1 MLDVDPKSDL
11 LTLSMASHFTK
22 WKVGDITWVGMRNN
36 KTKKP
41 HGVARCITTDGKIAE
56 GSFNDGLFTGLS
68 REIEGFITKVELSK
82 GGVKKAEFSFDPYFN
97 ILATHGKQKSFGE
110 MNAASFRRKRGN

>member
-1 MLDVDPKSDL
+1 MLDVDPKCDM
-11 LTLSMASHFTK
+11 LTLSLASHFTK
-22 WKVGDITWVGMRNN
+22 WKVGDVTWVGMRNK

-41 HGVARCITTDGKIAE
+41 HGVARYITADGKIAE
-56 GSFNDGLFTGLS
+56 GTFNDGLFTGLS

-97 ILATHGKQKSFGE
+97 ILATHGKQKFFGE
-110 MNAASFRRKRGN
+110 MNEASFRRIRGD